1 MGARICFTNHV
12 HIANKSFKNG
22 VMEFIGYK
30 DISPELIEEIVNDKK
45 IKWIQISENLP
56 EQAYQIIDS
65 ILERREDLYFRIFH
79 IIGDNTF
86 DISFLGSMPHL
97 TRVWLDGHLRENK
110 QAVNYEYLC
119 ELPNLKGL
127 HLDLFDCRDYSF
139 INNLS
144 PKLEELILFADSMSG
159 TVKFDC
165 QWLLQYKELYSLF
178 LGKKAKKN
186 FECINQI
193 STLKNLSLRGIKVQD
208 FSFLKALHLES
219 FALLWCSNTDLSG
232 IGELQSLRELELW
245 RIMKLDNLEFIS
257 SLVNL
262 ETLRLIDL
270 KHITTL
276 PDLSKLKKLANIKID
291 NVPIDLDT
299 LDEPVRNLIHP

>member
-1 MGARICFTNHV
+1 MGARINFTNHV

-22 VMEFIGYK
+22 VMEFIGYN
-30 DISPELIEEIVNDKK
+30 DISPELIEEIAHDKR

-56 EQAYQIIDS
+56 EQGYQIIDS
-65 ILERREDLYFRIFH
+65 ILERREDLYFRIFN
-79 IIGDNTF
+79 INDGNTF
-86 DISFLGSMPHL
+86 DISFFSNMPHL

-127 HLDLFDCRDYSF
+127 HLALFDCRDYSF

-165 QWLLQYKELYSLF
+165 KWLLQYKELHSLF

-186 FECINQI
+186 LECISQI
-193 STLKNLSLRGIKVQD
+193 STLKNLSLRGIKVED
-208 FSFLKALHLES
+208 FHFLKVLHLES

-232 IGELQSLRELELW
+232 LGELQSLRELELW
-245 RIMKLDNLEFIS
+245 RIMKLDNLDFIS
-257 SLVNL
+257 SLVDL

-276 PDLSKLKKLANIKID
+276 PDLSKLKKLVNIKID

-299 LDEPVRNLIHP
+299 LDGSVRSLVRP